1 MFSIINKI
9 FEYIIKILK
18 YIIIIPF
25 SLLIIFVL
33 CPREHVYQDIK
44 MYDAFYGN
52 NGKIKEYY
60 SWRND
65 IFPSTIYD
73 EASVKKFILNE
84 LTGIDNLYVGYLI
97 IEYSP
102 FEYSKEIERLCSIK
116 SDDVYSIY
124 GLDGFNK
131 QLCALNSNKFGL
143 IYALSDDSLNEIS
156 YINIQFTDY
165 VCDIDY
171 TKIINKE
178 DLPIG
183 FNALPG
189 NDVQKAFLNDELSFD
204 N

>member
-1 MFSIINKI
+1 MLSIIAKV
-9 FEYIIKILK
+9 FKLIKF
-18 YIIIIPF
+18 IPLF
-25 SLLIIFVL
+25 LLILFL
-33 CPREHVYQDIK
+33 FAPREHICQDINK
-44 MYDAFYGN
+44 YETFYGD
-52 NGKIKEYY
+52 NGKIKKYY
-60 SWRND
+60 AWRND
-65 IFPSTIYD
+65 IFPSIIYD
-73 EASVKKFILNE
+73 NSNVKKFVVNE

-97 IEYSP
+97 IEYNP
-102 FEYSKEIERLCSIK
+102 LEYSQEIERLSSIK

-131 QLCALNSNKFGL
+131 NLCALNSNNYGL

-189 NDVQKAFLNDELSFD
+189 NDVHKAFLSDKLFFD